1 MRRPTQDGYQLLP
14 DSAPNRR
21 PCGTIFSLTHFERY
35 AWHMVPGKI
44 FEGTIMAD
52 RSGLK
57 LVGFIFATV
66 TLAVMLTAAMIVK
79 GYADGSLSL
88 DAAPIESR

>member
-1 MRRPTQDGYQLLP
+1 
-14 DSAPNRR
+14 
-21 PCGTIFSLTHFERY
+21 
-35 AWHMVPGKI
+35 
-44 FEGTIMAD
+44 MAD

-66 TLAVMLTAAMIVK
+66 TLAVMLTTTMVVK

-88 DAAPIESR
+88 EAAPIESQ

>member
-14 DSAPNRR
+14 DSAPNRM
-21 PCGTIFSLTHFERY
+21 PCGTVFSLTHFERY